1 MDNQYYFLRPTY
13 QLWLY
18 SRRSQTANE
27 EGNVLQGDHPVIT
40 EHPCA
45 KEWQTPLETASLSN
59 LSVQPK
65 HNGPG
70 ASLVTTGEGQGFP
83 PLREPITAWKMAQS
97 LCIVQGL
104 ERNVSLEGC
113 SQNQSQSYHL
123 VRQAALQRECGH
135 KTHLSDSGKSI
146 QKYPQWE
153 KEKVAG
159 EEESFSPWAVSA
171 T

>member
-1 MDNQYYFLRPTY
+1 M
-13 QLWLY
+13 
-18 SRRSQTANE
+18 
-27 EGNVLQGDHPVIT
+27 LQGDHPVIT

-70 ASLVTTGEGQGFP
+70 ASLATTGEGQGFP

-113 SQNQSQSYHL
+113 SQN
-123 VRQAALQRECGH
+123 
-135 KTHLSDSGKSI
+135 
-146 QKYPQWE
+146 
-153 KEKVAG
+153 
-159 EEESFSPWAVSA
+159 
-171 T
+171 